1 MPRRRS
7 FSALLLALVTL
18 LAAPAQQLPSP
29 ARPRLVVVVVVD
41 QMRSSYLTEYGSQ
54 WSAGLRRL
62 MQEGAW
68 FTEAAYPY
76 MNTVTCAGHATIATG
91 TFPCRHGIVSN
102 EWWDRQSRRD
112 VVCTQDESASAI
124 GYGQPVAGGHSVR
137 WLQQTTLAEHMRSVF
152 GPEVRVA
159 ALSLKTRSAM
169 MLAGRAG
176 DLVVWFDTSQGV
188 WASPAT
194 NPARSVEFLRAFA
207 QAHPITADCG
217 RVWQRLLPAEQYR
230 YADDLPGERPVYGW
244 SATFPHPLGD
254 ECDGSA
260 AAFFERWS
268 RSPYAD
274 RALVRLAITAV
285 DALRL
290 GQQDPPDLLGL
301 SFSTLDLVGHSFGP
315 RSHEVQDVLLHLDRS
330 LGELLAHLDRAVGR
344 QHYVLAFTADHGVSE
359 VPEQN
364 ASSGRLS
371 ASQVMREVERVLDQ
385 RWGEADY
392 VARIRYTDLY
402 FHPGVFER
410 LQQDRETLAA
420 VLTALRA
427 VPGVA
432 RVFRRDELSALR
444 ASDDREARAAA
455 LSYFPGR
462 SGDLMILPQPGWVAS
477 SLAATHGTS
486 HDYDARVPLILLGA
500 GVRSG
505 RYTQGVSPADIA
517 PTLAHLLGIDFP
529 DRDGRVLR
537 EALLPA
543 ERPAVRPD

>member
-1 MPRRRS
+1 MSPRRS
-7 FSALLLALVTL
+7 FYALLLALVTL
-18 LAAPAQQLPSP
+18 LAAADPQTPSP

-41 QMRSSYLTEYGSQ
+41 QMRSSYLTEYGTQ

-91 TFPCRHGIVSN
+91 TFPYRHGIVSN
-102 EWWDRQSRRD
+102 EWWDRESGRD
-112 VVCTQDESASAI
+112 VVCTQDDSAAAI

-137 WLQQTTLAEHMRSVF
+137 WLQQTTLAQRMRSVF

-159 ALSLKTRSAM
+159 AFSLKTRSAM
-169 MLAGRAG
+169 MLAGRAE
-176 DLVVWFDTSQGV
+176 DVVVWFDTSKGV

-194 NPARSVEFLRAFA
+194 NPAQPVEFLRTFA
-207 QAHPITADCG
+207 QANPVAADCG

-230 YADDLPGERPVYGW
+230 YADDQPGERPVYGW
-244 SATFPHPLGD
+244 SATFPHSLGD
-254 ECDGSA
+254 ECGSSA
-260 AAFFERWS
+260 TAFFERWS

-274 RALVRLAITAV
+274 RALVRLAIAAV
-285 DALRL
+285 DALKL
-290 GQQDPPDLLGL
+290 GQQDPPDFLGL
-301 SFSTLDLVGHSFGP
+301 GFSTLDLVGHSFGP

-330 LGELLAHLDRAVGR
+330 LGELLAHLDRVVGR
-344 QHYVLAFTADHGVSE
+344 QHYVLALTADHGVSE
-359 VPEQN
+359 VPEQT
-364 ASSGRLS
+364 ARGGRLS
-371 ASQVMREVERVLDQ
+371 VRQVMQEVERVLDQ

-392 VARIRYTDLY
+392 VARIRYSDLY

-410 LQQDRETLAA
+410 LQQDRETMTA
-420 VLTALRA
+420 VLTTLRA

-444 ASDDREARAAA
+444 TSEDRQARAAA

-462 SGDLMILPQPGWVAS
+462 SGDLTILPQPGWVAS
-477 SLAATHGTS
+477 SMAATHGTS

-500 GVRSG
+500 GVRPG
-505 RYTQGVSPADIA
+505 RYPQVASPADIA
-517 PTLAHLLGIDFP
+517 PTLAHLLGFDFP
-529 DRDGRVLR
+529 DRDGRVLQ
-537 EALLPA
+537 EAL
-543 ERPAVRPD
+543 R